1 MHREGYAIVFA
12 LAVTA
17 LILTLSY
24 RTLGGS
30 AWLRGCSAALW
41 VCAAF
46 SIYFFRDPEREA
58 PNGKG
63 LVVSPADGK
72 VIAIEEIDE
81 PEFLGGPVQRIS
93 IFLSVFNV
101 HVNRVPVEGVV
112 NLYRYQRGRFHVA
125 SLPEASVE
133 NEQSVIGVTSPWGK
147 VLFKQIAGL
156 IARRIVCDLQV
167 GHRVQRGERFGIIKF
182 GSRME
187 IYLPREVE
195 VKVRLRDKVRAGESI
210 LGEFKNAR

>member
-1 MHREGYAIVFA
+1 M
-12 LAVTA
+12 
-17 LILTLSY
+17 
-24 RTLGGS
+24 
-30 AWLRGCSAALW
+30 
-41 VCAAF
+41 
-46 SIYFFRDPEREA
+46 
-58 PNGKG
+58 
-63 LVVSPADGK
+63 VSPADGK

>member
-1 MHREGYAIVFA
+1 LHREGYSIVFA

-24 RTLGGS
+24 RTLGGGV
-30 AWLRGCSAALW
+30 WLRGCSAVLW
-41 VCAAF
+41 ACAAF
-46 SIYFFRDPEREA
+46 SVFFFRDPEREI
-58 PNGKG
+58 PSGKG

-72 VIAIEEIDE
+72 VIAIEDIDE
-81 PEFLGGPVQRIS
+81 PEFMGGPAQRIS
-93 IFLSVFNV
+93 IFLSVFDV

-112 NLYRYQRGRFHVA
+112 NLRRYQRGRFHVA

-133 NEQSVIGVTSPWGK
+133 NEQSVIGIASPWGR

-156 IARRIVCDLQV
+156 IARRIVCDLQT

-195 VKVRLRDKVRAGESI
+195 IKIRLRDKVRAGESI